1 MDRYKTSSNQKVELN
16 PIADVEPAASLLWRD
31 LDLEHDAVLA
41 PAIICS
47 YLVLAP
53 VLAWL
58 AWRHPATRPVLL
70 HGWTPVLFAM
80 LISSAGGLILD
91 NAVVQF
97 SGIAVYQPVMNGV
110 GGNLAAVQV
119 QFHSKQQSFT
129 LQNGKLVPHSF
140 SAHHFSLA
148 LV

>member
-1 MDRYKTSSNQKVELN
+1 M
-16 PIADVEPAASLLWRD
+16 
-31 LDLEHDAVLA
+31 LA

-119 QFHSKQQSFT
+119 QFYSKQSFT
-129 LQNGKLVPHSF
+129 LQNGTCSTFFLSTFHMNVGLKQWLV
-140 SAHHFSLA
+140 LA
-148 LV
+148 G